1 VVVNYDYLQIDLNC
15 NAKAVFLPDSA
26 RIDVSFDSY
35 KGKEISKDFLN
46 NCDFNKITNYEYVVI
61 NGEINYK
68 NTDENFSK
76 VQKILYNYVN
86 SSNNNKKNELINDFK
101 ANNIQYLI
109 LDVSSDNNLKN
120 LAETLLLDKIPSNIK
135 EGIYL
140 FEFDYA

>member
-1 VVVNYDYLQIDLNC
+1 M
-15 NAKAVFLPDSA
+15 FLPDSA